1 MSVRI
6 KICGINSPDAFD
18 AALEAGADW
27 LGFNFFPPS
36 PRFVTP
42 GAAAALSVRHPGG
55 PLRVGL
61 FVDPTAELIAD
72 VLATMPLD
80 ILQLYGAV
88 DAPPLLARFGR
99 TIWRAFGIET
109 ATDLPRDA
117 GGADAL
123 VVEAKPPRNAT
134 RPGGNATSFDWSLL
148 RGWASPAPW
157 VLAGGLTPDNVAQAI
172 HATGATAVD
181 VSSGVERMRGV
192 KDPGLIRTFI
202 TNARAG

>member
-6 KICGINSPDAFD
+6 KICGINSPGAFD
-18 AALEAGADW
+18 AALDAGADW
-27 LGFNFFPPS
+27 LGFAFFPPS

-42 GAAAALSVRHPGG
+42 AAAAALSARHPGG

-61 FVDPTAELIAD
+61 FVDPTAEAIAD
-72 VLATMPLD
+72 GLATMPLD
-80 ILQLYGAV
+80 ILQLYGTV
-88 DAPPLLARFGR
+88 DASALRARFGR

-109 ATDLPRDA
+109 AADLPRDA

-123 VVEAKPPRNAT
+123 VLEAKPPANAT

-157 VLAGGLTPDNVAQAI
+157 ILAGGLTPDNVAQAI
-172 HATGATAVD
+172 RATGATAVD
-181 VSSGVERMRGV
+181 VSSGVESARGV
-192 KDPGLIRTFI
+192 KDPALIRTFI
-202 TNARAG
+202 ANARAR

>member
-1 MSVRI
+1 MSTRV

-42 GAAAALSVRHPGG
+42 AAAAALSVRRPGG

-61 FVDPTAELIAD
+61 FVDPTAAEIAD

-80 ILQLYGAV
+80 ILQLYGTV
-88 DAPPLLARFGR
+88 DAPAVRARFGR
-99 TIWRAFGIET
+99 TIWRAVGIET
-109 ATDLPRDA
+109 AADLPGDA

-123 VVEAKPPRNAT
+123 LLEAKPPRNAT
-134 RPGGNATSFDWSLL
+134 RPGGNATSFDWSVL

-157 VLAGGLTPDNVAQAI
+157 ILAGGLTPDNVAPAI
-172 HATGATAVD
+172 RATGATAVD
-181 VSSGVERMRGV
+181 VSSGVESTRGV
-192 KDPGLIRTFI
+192 KDPALIRRFI
-202 TNARAG
+202 ANARSG